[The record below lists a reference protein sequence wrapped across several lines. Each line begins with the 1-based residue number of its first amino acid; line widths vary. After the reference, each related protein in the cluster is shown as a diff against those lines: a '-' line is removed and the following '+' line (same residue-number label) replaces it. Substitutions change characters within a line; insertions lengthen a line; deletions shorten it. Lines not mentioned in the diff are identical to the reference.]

1 LDEVIRVAQLA
12 GAHEFIQRLPQGYS
26 TILEESATNLS
37 GGQRQRLAIARAL
50 IHDPP
55 VLIFDESTSS
65 LDPESEA
72 IIQQH
77 LAAIAR
83 GRTIILEAV
92 QRGGNRE
99 LQPLSEFT
107 IALPLQGF
115 MQALGVLENVRARF
129 AEHGLI
135 GAPGV
140 SEGNTPSPPMPTK
153 SPNFP

>member
-1 LDEVIRVAQLA
+1 VTTYFCDGLKEVSVVNGVVRL
-12 GAHEFIQRLPQGYS
+12 EFHR
-26 TILEESATNLS
+26 
-37 GGQRQRLAIARAL
+37 
-50 IHDPP
+50 
-55 VLIFDESTSS
+55 
-65 LDPESEA
+65 
-72 IIQQH
+72 
-77 LAAIAR
+77 
-83 GRTIILEAV
+83 LEAV